1 MEERISN
8 LEETMK
14 RILSLLEQRPA
25 LDSEREN
32 DIEIEE
38 DQAEEQNNKDAD
50 ADEEEETRMPTS
62 KGESRRRLSGDFTM
76 DIKNGKMKREV
87 NLQVDRKSFIQQLN
101 HVYQFAVE
109 SKKTKTR
116 YVDAS
121 SNIFGRKMLQ
131 GYTITSV
138 SLIAVATM
146 IVKIVMEL
154 ESSEIG
160 QFKPTDFIA
169 HHLMPQVELAYRSE
183 FGGPTMLAK
192 KIADQFNKV
201 NNFMDDSTG
210 FGCLM
215 YCLVLTIAPGNH
227 VNALFQNGFKIARFW
242 TDKIH
247 GMRHGH
253 EMRNFKTIL
262 E

>member
-1 MEERISN
+1 M
-8 LEETMK
+8 
-14 RILSLLEQRPA
+14 
-25 LDSEREN
+25 DSEREN

-38 DQAEEQNNKDAD
+38 DQAEEHNHNDAD

-146 IVKIVMEL
+146 IVKIVMDL

-201 NNFMDDSTG
+201 
-210 FGCLM
+210 
-215 YCLVLTIAPGNH
+215 LTILWMT
-227 VNALFQNGFKIARFW
+227 VQDLVV
-242 TDKIH
+242 
-247 GMRHGH
+247 
-253 EMRNFKTIL
+253 
-262 E
+262 